1 MNIYI
6 KTYGCQMNERDS
18 EAISAELMQ
27 KGFQIVDDEK
37 DADILIF
44 NTCSVREQAERK
56 AVGKV
61 GILKKLKRRK
71 PDIYIGIIGC
81 MAQRRGESLLK
92 ELPHVD
98 FVIGTEQL
106 TEIPNIIEKEIQK
119 RQKISKTE
127 TQEDL
132 IQGLNL
138 HLNTEN
144 KISDYVAV
152 MRGCDMFCAY
162 CIVPYVRGREKSR
175 PIHEVVDEVKSL
187 AEKGVKEIMLLGQN
201 VSAYGLDQSAT
212 TRPEESPFADLLTEL
227 NKIEDLKRIRFISP
241 HPYFFNDKLIN
252 AIAELPKVCNNIHL
266 PLQSGSDRILKKM
279 NRRYNAE
286 IYMETVNKLKAR
298 VSGITFSTDVIVAF
312 PGETEE
318 DFNCTRNLMNEVG
331 FDNAYLFKYS
341 PREGTPAAK
350 QEDQLSKEVKE
361 ERHQILLK
369 DLELKTTEHNKAL
382 EGRTFEI
389 LVEGPSKRNTERW
402 NGRTTS
408 NNVTMFDPT
417 PGLKPGDLVNVKIN
431 RSTSMTLFGKIVN

>member
-27 KGFQIVDDEK
+27 KGFNIVNDENN
-37 DADILIF
+37 ADILIF

-61 GILKKLKRRK
+61 GILKKLKRKK
-71 PDIYIGIIGC
+71 PDIFIGIIGC
-81 MAQRRGESLLK
+81 MAQRRGDSLLK

-127 TQEDL
+127 TREDL
-132 IQGLNL
+132 MGGLNL
-138 HLNTEN
+138 HLNAEN

-175 PIHEVVDEVKSL
+175 PIPEVVDEVKSL
-187 AEKGVKEIMLLGQN
+187 AKKGVKEIMLLGQN

-212 TRPEESPFADLLTEL
+212 TRPDESPFADLLTEL
-227 NKIEDLKRIRFISP
+227 NKIKEIKRIRFISP

-252 AIAELPKVCNNIHL
+252 AIAELPKVCNNVHL

-279 NRRYNAE
+279 NRRYNSE
-286 IYMETVNKLKAR
+286 IYMEVITKLKAK
-298 VSGITFSTDVIVAF
+298 VKNVTFSTDVIVAF

-318 DFNCTRNLMNEVG
+318 DFNCTRDLMNEVG
-331 FDNAYLFKYS
+331 FDNAYIFKYS

-350 QEDQLSKEVKE
+350 QEDQIPQDIKEK
-361 ERHQILLK
+361 RNQILLK
-369 DLELKTTEHNKAL
+369 DLEKKTTIHNKAL
-382 EGRTFEI
+382 EGRTLEI
-389 LVEGPSKRNTERW
+389 LVEGPSKRNPERW
-402 NGRTTS
+402 NGRTTN
-408 NNVTMFDPT
+408 NNVTMFDPI
-417 PGLKPGDLVNVKIN
+417 PGLKPGNLVNVKIN
-431 RSTSMTLFGKIVN
+431 RSTSMTLFGEIVE